1 MGRLNKA
8 WRRVVRAIA
17 WLIGGFIAVSLL
29 LVLLFRWV
37 PLPTS
42 AFMLGATVTAWASG
56 DFDYR
61 NQYDWV
67 PRERMSR
74 YARRAVIAAEDQRF
88 FEHSGLDVEAI
99 RKAMES
105 NARGGRLRGASTISQ
120 QTAKNLFLW
129 RSRSW
134 FRKGLGVWFTLLI
147 EVLWPKERILEVYL
161 NIAQFGK
168 NVYGVQAASRQFFGK
183 DVEKLTRR
191 ESALLAA
198 VLPSPAK
205 MQAANPSAYVR
216 RRADFIQDQMRRLP
230 SE

>member
-74 YARRAVIAAEDQRF
+74 HARRAVIAAEDQRF

-134 FRKGLGVWFTLLI
+134 FRKGLEVWFTLLI

-198 VLPSPAK
+198 VLPSPTK